1 MDGLAIIDKPAGMSS
16 HDVVAR
22 ARRITRMRA
31 IGHAGT
37 LDPMATGVLTLC
49 VGQATRL
56 SEYLLGE
63 EKGYEARVRLGARSN
78 TDDAEGEIV
87 EGSAPAFSPAALRDA
102 LAALTGPLQQ
112 IPPQF
117 SAIQRDGQRA
127 YALARKGETV
137 DLPARPVTVYE
148 LTWLDENGLVEAGG
162 GWKAGAA
169 PVEIGL
175 RARVSAGTYIR
186 SLARDLG
193 DRLGCGG
200 LLSALRRTQAGP
212 FGIAS
217 ATTLEDWQAM
227 GPDWGRILRP
237 MDEAVAGFARVDAD
251 SETARRVNL
260 GQFPPAPAGL
270 PEGLARV
277 YDPHGRLIAIAR
289 IADGKLHPS
298 KVFAGAPPAS
308 G

>member
-87 EGSAPAFSPAALRDA
+87 EGLAPAFSPAALRDA

-137 DLPARPVTVYE
+137 DLPARLVTVYE
-148 LTWLDENGLVEAGG
+148 LTWLDESSLVDAGG
-162 GWKAGAA
+162 DWMTGAA

-186 SLARDLG
+186 ALARDLG
-193 DRLGCGG
+193 NALGCGG

-217 ATTLEDWQAM
+217 ATTLEAWQSM
-227 GPDWGRILRP
+227 GPDWSSILRP
-237 MDEAVAGFARVDAD
+237 MDEAVAGFPRVDAD
-251 SETARRVNL
+251 SEIARRVNL

-277 YDPHGRLIAIAR
+277 YDPQGRLIAIAR